1 MQEDISMA
9 LIKCPECEREI
20 SDQAP
25 TCPHCGVP
33 LKQTELNITTANES
47 STPVWGII
55 GIIAGL
61 GALILPYFVAVF
73 LLPVSFICGIVAYR
87 KGQKQ
92 SGITT
97 IILATL
103 AFCWVIYVSM
113 SLNAIVNGNKSFPLA
128 GQNQTTQYDPNA
140 FEKKMEEMKAT
151 INNGRLSIRGDIDSK
166 RDGDIVY
173 LLAKVKNVSGKKIT
187 ALSATFTIYDKNG
200 NVTGNAADF
209 IAELAPEDIWSI
221 KATAFEPN
229 AFKYRLTN
237 VEGIIVN

>member
-1 MQEDISMA
+1 MA
-9 LIKCPECEREI
+9 LIKCPECKREI

-61 GALILPYFVAVF
+61 GALILPYFAAVF

-92 SGITT
+92 SGIAS

-113 SLNAIVNGNKSFPLA
+113 SLNALVTGNKSFPFA
-128 GQNQTTQYDPNA
+128 GQDPNKQYDTNA

-151 INNGRLSIRGDIDSK
+151 INNGKLSIRGNIDSK

-209 IAELAPEDIWSI
+209 IAELAPDDIWSI

-229 AFKYRLTN
+229 AFKYRLTS
-237 VEGIIVN
+237 VEGVIVN